1 MKPNINILLKTMMN
15 AQLAVVDDFGR
26 DPTLRKNKDAIV
38 VDFVSYF
45 EKYRNMS
52 WADIHYAAEEEEEE
66 EERRQIQEKVE
77 QRRKLFM
84 EGNYELEEGEILE

>member
-1 MKPNINILLKTMMN
+1 MNTQSMN
-15 AQLAVVDDFGR
+15 AQVVVVDEFGR
-26 DPTLRKNKDAIV
+26 EPSLRKNKDVIV
-38 VDFVSYF
+38 VDFMSYF

-52 WADIHYAAEEEEEE
+52 WAEIEYAAEEEEEE
-66 EERRQIQEKVE
+66 EERTQIQEKVE